1 MLFGKRDKA
10 IKRILVVEDE
20 PLIAFDT
27 EHLLT
32 GLGYHVVATVDREA
46 GALSVIA
53 QHGDEIDLV
62 LADVGLSDDGDGIRV
77 AEAAHARGINVLFVT
92 GSCPGHARHLAVG
105 CLSKPYSDRVLR
117 TALET
122 LDSVLRGETVR
133 RAPEQLTIFA
143 KDAA

>member
-1 MLFGKRDKA
+1 MLFGKRERT
-10 IKRILVVEDE
+10 IKNILVVEDE

-32 GLGYHVVATVDREA
+32 SLGYHVVATVDRES
-46 GALSVIA
+46 GALSVIE
-53 QHGDEIDLV
+53 QQGEEIDLV

-117 TALET
+117 GALEA
-122 LDSVLRGETVR
+122 LDAVLRGQAVR

-143 KDAA
+143 RDAA